1 MRTTLDLDDDLVQ
14 AAKELARAEGKTM
27 GQLVSEWARSG
38 LHQSSGAWQVQD
50 VAADEAKGSSTPEQL
65 AYQQAKEQL
74 AQMGIVPIP
83 SRGGVVTNEL
93 VRRIL
98 DDEGL

>member
-1 MRTTLDLDDDLVQ
+1 MRTTLDLDDDILQ

-38 LHQSSGAWQVQD
+38 LHHSSGVWQVRD
-50 VAADEAKGSSTPEQL
+50 VVSEKSNDHKTPEQM
-65 AYQQAKEQL
+65 AYEHAKEQL
-74 AQMGIVPIP
+74 AQIGIVPIP
-83 SRGGVVTNEL
+83 SRGGVVTNEV

>member
-1 MRTTLDLDDDLVQ
+1 MRTTLDLDDDILQ

-27 GQLVSEWARSG
+27 GQLVSEWARAGLHHASG
-38 LHQSSGAWQVQD
+38 LWQVRD
-50 VAADEAKGSSTPEQL
+50 VVSDTSEDHKTPEQA
-65 AYQQAKEQL
+65 AYQRARDEL

-83 SRGGVVTNEL
+83 SRGGVVTNEV